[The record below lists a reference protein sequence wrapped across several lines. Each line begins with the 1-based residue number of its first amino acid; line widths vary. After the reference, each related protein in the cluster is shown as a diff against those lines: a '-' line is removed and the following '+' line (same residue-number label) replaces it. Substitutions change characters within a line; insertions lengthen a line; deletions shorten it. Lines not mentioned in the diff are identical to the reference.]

1 VIAMMEAA
9 GIRVIADF
17 VADSQIAA
25 LRDSGQFDWNVE
37 RMNTAELLT
46 VVQNTA
52 ALAPTGPRIVRH
64 HRAGTDGTL
73 DLLPFEQEMVD
84 IVNKFNVSLD
94 AAERVELMKQY
105 QKLHTENAWIIGL
118 VQYPGALI
126 LNKRLANIPDG
137 TPPFH
142 FNWSE
147 DSLMRERIYVPLDKQ
162 PGYEQYPDS
171 LPAAPGVDGV
181 IQ

>member
-1 VIAMMEAA
+1 VANAQRDPIRDA
-9 GIRVIADF
+9 G
-17 VADSQIAA
+17 QY
-25 LRDSGQFDWNVE
+25 DWNVN
-37 RMNTAELLT
+37 RFNTAELLT

-52 ALAPTGPRIVRH
+52 ALAPTGPRITYQ
-64 HRAGTDGTL
+64 HRAGTDGTM

-84 IVNKFNVSLD
+84 IVAKFNASQD

-105 QKLHTENAWIIGL
+105 QKLHTENVWLVGL
-118 VQYPGALI
+118 TQYPGALI
-126 LNKRLANIPDG
+126 LNKRLANIPPG

-147 DSLMRERIYVPLDKQ
+147 DSLIRERIFVPTDKQ

-171 LPAAPGVDGV
+171 LPGAPGSAGAVT
-181 IQ
+181 Q

>member
-1 VIAMMEAA
+1 
-9 GIRVIADF
+9 
-17 VADSQIAA
+17 
-25 LRDSGQFDWNVE
+25 
-37 RMNTAELLT
+37 
-46 VVQNTA
+46 
-52 ALAPTGPRIVRH
+52 
-64 HRAGTDGTL
+64 
-73 DLLPFEQEMVD
+73 MVD

-126 LNKRLANIPDG
+126 LNKRLANIPNG

-147 DSLMRERIYVPLDKQ
+147 DSLMRERIYVPAGRTAGLRAVPQ
-162 PGYEQYPDS
+162 TRCR
-171 LPAAPGVDGV
+171 LRRALLA
-181 IQ
+181 

>member
-1 VIAMMEAA
+1 
-9 GIRVIADF
+9 
-17 VADSQIAA
+17 
-25 LRDSGQFDWNVE
+25 
-37 RMNTAELLT
+37 MNTPELLT

-52 ALAPTGPRIVRH
+52 ALAPTGPRITRH
-64 HRAGTDGTL
+64 HRVGTDGTL

-84 IVNKFNVSLD
+84 IVNRFNVSLD

-105 QKLHTENAWIIGL
+105 QKIHTENAWIIGL

-126 LNKRLANIPDG
+126 LNKRLANIPTG